1 MDIFKITNSKTR
13 KAIFKL
19 YFARHEK
26 KYYLRELE
34 RILNLPVQNIRR
46 EFLALEKNGI
56 FTREKQGNQVYYSL
70 NTKSPIFSEI
80 KSIVSKTI
88 GAQGELKKALIS
100 INGIKTAFIFGSFA
114 NGKEDSLSDIDL
126 MIVGEIDENMLVRKI
141 SKLENQLDREINYH
155 IYSQKE
161 FAKRVKE
168 KDFFISG
175 ILSKPVIFLVEN
187 DENIPRIR

>member
-1 MDIFKITNSKTR
+1 MNILKITNSKTR
-13 KAIFKL
+13 KAIFEL
-19 YFARHEK
+19 YFAHPEK

-70 NTKSPIFSEI
+70 NTESPIFSEI

-88 GAQGELKKALIS
+88 GVQGELEKALLS
-100 INGIKTAFIFGSFA
+100 IKGIKTAFVFGSFA

-126 MIVGEIDENMLVRKI
+126 MIVGEIDENILVKKI
-141 SKLENQLDREINYH
+141 SKLENKLDREINYH
-155 IYSQKE
+155 IFSQKE
-161 FAKRVKE
+161 FAKGIKG

-175 ILSKPVIFLVEN
+175 ILSKPIIFLIGGNE
-187 DENIPRIR
+187 DIPRVP